1 MKLNSE
7 SWYYRAKNR
16 RNFTVYDDQ
25 EEINLLELANIE
37 PSSEKVSII
46 FGSLYVNT
54 NSKVLHIYC
63 GTSRHVSQLWLV
75 MVQKFKSRIGETKH
89 LLTDAD
95 SSTDAI
101 GGWTKNTPKPDF
113 FEKRKKSFKTQKLKN
128 D

>member
-1 MKLNSE
+1 MKSVKATIKMFSLWPSKKGSDYEPITDDADPWRQEVEVRMKLNSE

-25 EEINLLELANIE
+25 EEINLLELANLE

-63 GTSRHVSQLWLV
+63 GTSMFHNSVW
-75 MVQKFKSRIGETKH
+75 FWCKS
-89 LLTDAD
+89 
-95 SSTDAI
+95 
-101 GGWTKNTPKPDF
+101 
-113 FEKRKKSFKTQKLKN
+113 
-128 D
+128 